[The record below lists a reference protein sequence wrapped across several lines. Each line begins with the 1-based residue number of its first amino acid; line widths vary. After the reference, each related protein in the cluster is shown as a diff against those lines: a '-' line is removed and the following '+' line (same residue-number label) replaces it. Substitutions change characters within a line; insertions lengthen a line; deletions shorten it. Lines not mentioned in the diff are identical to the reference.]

1 MADNTETEVPI
12 WGEELEDYINIGTA
26 ERPQWLEVTNLLS
39 WEFDDDE
46 EAYEPEYI
54 NTSQKKKFIKDSTAS
69 IEYEKDAYKN
79 NDLDAFIME
88 HEDDKNIPVE
98 ICRVRTWEQNRA
110 KAAKFLLSPKQLDK
124 NTSGEPIKLKGTLS
138 MSDKKW
144 TKGEWKD
151 GAFVSDEQLAAAP
164 STPDT
169 NPDDTTG
176 TEGTE
181 AQG

>member
-1 MADNTETEVPI
+1 MAETEIPI
-12 WGEELEDYINIGTA
+12 WGEELEDYLNIGTD
-26 ERPQWLEVTNLLS
+26 ERPQWLEVTNLLQ

-69 IEYEKDAYKN
+69 IDYEKDAYKN

-98 ICRVRTWEQNRA
+98 VCRVRTWEQNRA
-110 KAAKFLLSPKQLDK
+110 KCAKFLMSPKQLDK
-124 NTSGEPIKLKGTLS
+124 NTFGEPIKLKGTLS

-151 GAFVSDEQLAAAP
+151 GAFVSDEQLAAGG
-164 STPDT
+164 S
-169 NPDDTTG
+169 
-176 TEGTE
+176 EGTE
-181 AQG
+181 TDPGTGGEQDPEVQG